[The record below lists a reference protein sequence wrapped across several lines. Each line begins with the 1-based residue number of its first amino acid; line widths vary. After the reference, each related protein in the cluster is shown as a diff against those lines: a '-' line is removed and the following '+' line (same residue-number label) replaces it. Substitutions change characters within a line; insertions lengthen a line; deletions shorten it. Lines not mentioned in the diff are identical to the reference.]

1 LDALPETRFEP
12 RLLYHRRFLVWWGL
26 LLFLCKLGRLRQLDS
41 ELRDEQTEV
50 LANVN
55 ALAETQQT
63 TLPVWGT
70 LRHFLV
76 HLGPSPLADL
86 RTRMIRTLIRGKVLD
101 AYRLGGAFVIA
112 VDGTGH
118 LRFSRR
124 HCAHCL
130 TQTHGERTYYYHQV
144 LEAKLITWSG
154 LALSVASEFI
164 DNRHLSA
171 ATAPSAEARKQD
183 CELKAFIRLAE
194 HLKEQYP
201 QTPLCLAGDAL
212 NACGPVLQI
221 CADHHW
227 HFVLTFKEGRL
238 PAVWQEFQALLAAGP
253 HSVQVLHPQEGL
265 TVEYRW
271 VNDMS
276 YQDEQQR
283 RHTFHA
289 VQCQIAQGES
299 RQFFAWI
306 TDWRL
311 TPQNVETITQQGGR
325 QRWTIENAGFNTQKN
340 GGYEL
345 EHVYGRDEDLLQSFY
360 LLLQIAHLI
369 WQLVE
374 QGSLLRR
381 VARQYGQ
388 SLLGL
393 YGSIRNLARRLL
405 ECLRFY
411 RLPAEAFAVGTRLQI
426 RLDSS

>member
-1 LDALPETRFEP
+1 MPETRCEP
-12 RLLYHRRFLVWWGL
+12 RIVYHRRFLVWWGL

-55 ALAETQQT
+55 ALAETLQT
-63 TLPVWGT
+63 TLPVCGT

-76 HLGPSPLADL
+76 HLGPAPLAGL

-101 AYRLGGAFVIA
+101 AYRLQGAFVIA

-118 LRFSRR
+118 VSFSRR
-124 HCAHCL
+124 HCAYCL

-144 LEAKLITWSG
+144 LEAKLVTWSG

-164 DNRHLSA
+164 DNRHLSE

-183 CELKAFIRLAE
+183 CELKALVRLAE
-194 HLKEQYP
+194 HLKQQYP

-221 CADHHW
+221 CAENHW

-238 PAVWQEFQALLAAGP
+238 PAVWQEFQALLAACSQ
-253 HSVQVLHPQEGL
+253 SVHVLHPQDGL

-271 VNDMS
+271 INEMS

-283 RHTFHA
+283 RHTFNA
-289 VQCQIAQGES
+289 VQCQIRQGET

-311 TPQNVETITQQGGR
+311 TAQNVESITQQGGR

-345 EHVYGRDEDLLQSFY
+345 EHVYGQDENLLQSFY

-411 RLPAEAFAVGTRLQI
+411 RIPAEAFKTAHLQI

>member
-1 LDALPETRFEP
+1 MPETRYEP
-12 RLLYHRRFLVWWGL
+12 RIRYQGPFLVWWGL

-63 TLPVWGT
+63 TLPVSGT
-70 LRHFLV
+70 LRHYLV
-76 HLGPSPLADL
+76 HLGPAPRATL

-101 AYRLGGAFVIA
+101 AYRLQGAFVIA

-118 LRFSRR
+118 LSFARR
-124 HCAHCL
+124 HCDHCL

-144 LEAKLITWSG
+144 LEAKLVTGSG

-164 DNRHLSA
+164 DNRHLSQ
-171 ATAPSAEARKQD
+171 ATAASAEARKQD
-183 CELKAFIRLAE
+183 CELKAFARLAVE
-194 HLKEQYP
+194 LKKQYP
-201 QTPLCLAGDAL
+201 QTPLCIAGDAL
-212 NACGPVLQI
+212 HACGPVLQI
-221 CADHHW
+221 CEDNHW

-238 PAVWQEFQALLAAGP
+238 PAVWQEFQTLLAACP
-253 HSVQVLHPQEGL
+253 VQVHVVQPQEGL

-276 YQDEQQR
+276 YEDDQQR
-283 RHTFHA
+283 HHTFHA
-289 VQCQIAQGES
+289 VQCQVRQGES

-311 TPQNVETITQQGGR
+311 TPQNLEGITQQGGR

-345 EHVYGRDEDLLQSFY
+345 EHVYGRDENLLKSYY
-360 LLLQIAHLI
+360 LLLQIAHLM

-374 QGSLLRR
+374 HGSLLQR
-381 VARQYGQ
+381 VAREYGQ

-411 RLPAEAFAVGTRLQI
+411 RLGAEAFAAARLQI

>member
-1 LDALPETRFEP
+1 MR
-12 RLLYHRRFLVWWGL
+12 
-26 LLFLCKLGRLRQLDS
+26 
-41 ELRDEQTEV
+41 
-50 LANVN
+50 
-55 ALAETQQT
+55 
-63 TLPVWGT
+63 
-70 LRHFLV
+70 
-76 HLGPSPLADL
+76 
-86 RTRMIRTLIRGKVLD
+86 I
-101 AYRLGGAFVIA
+101 
-112 VDGTGH
+112 VD
-118 LRFSRR
+118 
-124 HCAHCL
+124 
-130 TQTHGERTYYYHQV
+130 YYHQV
-144 LEAKLITWSG
+144 LEAKLVTWSG

-164 DNRHLSA
+164 DNRHLCE
-171 ATAPSAEARKQD
+171 ATAPNAEARKQD
-183 CELKAFIRLAE
+183 CELKALVRLAAY
-194 HLKEQYP
+194 LKQQYP

-221 CADHHW
+221 CADNHW

-238 PAVWQEFQALLAAGP
+238 PAVWAEFQALLAASPETVHG
-253 HSVQVLHPQEGL
+253 VQLPEGG

-271 VNDMS
+271 INGMS

-283 RHTFHA
+283 RHTFTA
-289 VQCQIAQGES
+289 VQCQIVQGET

-374 QGSLLRR
+374 QGSLLQR

-411 RLPAEAFAVGTRLQI
+411 RIPPEAFATARLQI